1 MTGIFAAAGISVSL
15 IIIANGG
22 GFSGPT
28 PSFTN
33 PPTNADLWR
42 PGEKIIQGQ
51 TFTYYVTSIG
61 PHSSLYNSKVSIDF
75 VQDVGDNWK
84 VNISVQNNTVLRESS
99 VLLSKQQLTLKGQ
112 AQESFRLF
120 FEPIESSILAIR
132 DIAREPKYLVPG
144 AQWDTIIVGP
154 SSVPIKV
161 TARERLETKAGVF
174 DSFILSYTI
183 NLKTSKI
190 WLTHD
195 EPLPLRAEVYDDEGQ
210 IQYKYE
216 ITNITK

>member
-61 PHSSLYNSKVSIDF
+61 PHSSLYNSKV
-75 VQDVGDNWK
+75 
-84 VNISVQNNTVLRESS
+84 
-99 VLLSKQQLTLKGQ
+99 
-112 AQESFRLF
+112 
-120 FEPIESSILAIR
+120 
-132 DIAREPKYLVPG
+132 
-144 AQWDTIIVGP
+144 
-154 SSVPIKV
+154 
-161 TARERLETKAGVF
+161 
-174 DSFILSYTI
+174 
-183 NLKTSKI
+183 
-190 WLTHD
+190 
-195 EPLPLRAEVYDDEGQ
+195 
-210 IQYKYE
+210 
-216 ITNITK
+216 